1 MSGMFTRICLLL
13 SVLAML
19 CGPIAASTAVAQ
31 EGPRAA
37 PTATIEVQ
45 SLPVAEE
52 PVPAFDPAKATN
64 AYLAQISGP
73 QRARSDAYYEGGYVL
88 LLVGTAYALIVAG
101 LLLWLRISA
110 RMRDFAQAIT
120 RIRFWQAAIYAA
132 LFFVVIVVAT
142 LPLTLYQSFYREHE
156 FGLSNQTIG
165 QWFTDFAV
173 LCAIGFVA
181 TTILVTVIYAV
192 VRAAPNRWPIWA
204 SAITIAFAAFVG
216 LISPVYVAPLFNTYT
231 PLPDSPVK
239 QSILAMAKANG
250 VPVDNV
256 YTFDASRQSDRISAN
271 VSGLFGTTRISLTDN
286 LMKRATPAEVEAVL
300 GHEIGHYVLGHT
312 YTGLLWIALVI
323 VVGFWFLNFSFRFL
337 TAIFG
342 GNWDVRQIDDPAGL
356 PVLYAVGMVYLL
368 LATPALNTISRNIEA
383 QADIFGLNAA
393 RQPDGFA
400 TIALKLSEY
409 RKLDP
414 TPLEEFVFY
423 DHPSGRSRIA
433 MAMQWKAQHLRDPD
447 IRKGP
452 VSPQ

>member
-13 SVLAML
+13 SILAML
-19 CGPIAASTAVAQ
+19 CGPMAASTAMAQ

-45 SLPVAEE
+45 SLPMAEE
-52 PVPAFDPAKATN
+52 PVPVFDPAKATS
-64 AYLAQISGP
+64 AYLAKVSGP
-73 QRARSDAYYEGGYVL
+73 QRARSDAYYEGGYAL
-88 LLVGTAYALIVAG
+88 LLVDTLYALIVAG
-101 LLLWLRISA
+101 LLLWLRVSA
-110 RMRDFAQAIT
+110 RMRDFAHGIT

-165 QWFTDFAV
+165 QWFADFAV
-173 LCAIGFVA
+173 LCAIGLAA

-192 VRAAPNRWPIWA
+192 VRAAPNRWPVWA
-204 SAITIAFAAFVG
+204 GAVTVAFAAFAS
-216 LISPVYVAPLFNTYT
+216 LIGPVYVAPLFNTYT

-286 LMKRATPAEVEAVL
+286 LMKRATPAEIEAVL
-300 GHEIGHYVLGHT
+300 GHEIGHYVLGHV
-312 YTGLLWIALVI
+312 YTGLLWTALVI

-337 TAIFG
+337 IAIFG

-414 TPLEEFVFY
+414 SPLEEFVFY

-433 MAMQWKAQHLRDPD
+433 MAMQWKAQHLTDPD

>member
-1 MSGMFTRICLLL
+1 
-13 SVLAML
+13 
-19 CGPIAASTAVAQ
+19 
-31 EGPRAA
+31 
-37 PTATIEVQ
+37 
-45 SLPVAEE
+45 
-52 PVPAFDPAKATN
+52 
-64 AYLAQISGP
+64 
-73 QRARSDAYYEGGYVL
+73 
-88 LLVGTAYALIVAG
+88 
-101 LLLWLRISA
+101 
-110 RMRDFAQAIT
+110 
-120 RIRFWQAAIYAA
+120 
-132 LFFVVIVVAT
+132 
-142 LPLTLYQSFYREHE
+142 
-156 FGLSNQTIG
+156 
-165 QWFTDFAV
+165 
-173 LCAIGFVA
+173 
-181 TTILVTVIYAV
+181 
-192 VRAAPNRWPIWA
+192 
-204 SAITIAFAAFVG
+204 
-216 LISPVYVAPLFNTYT
+216 
-231 PLPDSPVK
+231 
-239 QSILAMAKANG
+239 
-250 VPVDNV
+250 
-256 YTFDASRQSDRISAN
+256 
-271 VSGLFGTTRISLTDN
+271 
-286 LMKRATPAEVEAVL
+286 MKRATPAEVEAVL

-409 RKLDP
+409 RKLEP
-414 TPLEEFVFY
+414 SPLEEFVFY

>member
-52 PVPAFDPAKATN
+52 PVPAFDPVKATN

-173 LCAIGFVA
+173 LCAIGCVA

-286 LMKRATPAEVEAVL
+286 LMKRATPAEVEV
-300 GHEIGHYVLGHT
+300 
-312 YTGLLWIALVI
+312 
-323 VVGFWFLNFSFRFL
+323 
-337 TAIFG
+337 
-342 GNWDVRQIDDPAGL
+342 
-356 PVLYAVGMVYLL
+356 
-368 LATPALNTISRNIEA
+368 
-383 QADIFGLNAA
+383 
-393 RQPDGFA
+393 
-400 TIALKLSEY
+400 
-409 RKLDP
+409 
-414 TPLEEFVFY
+414 
-423 DHPSGRSRIA
+423 
-433 MAMQWKAQHLRDPD
+433 
-447 IRKGP
+447 
-452 VSPQ
+452 